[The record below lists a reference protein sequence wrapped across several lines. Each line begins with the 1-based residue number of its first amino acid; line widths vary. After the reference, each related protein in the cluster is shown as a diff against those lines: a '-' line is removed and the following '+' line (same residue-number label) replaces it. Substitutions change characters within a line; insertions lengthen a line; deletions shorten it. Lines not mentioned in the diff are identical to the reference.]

1 MPKKKETTVVDNK
14 SDNDET
20 VIQESTENAKITE
33 DSKQVT
39 EDDADVTTEAELSE
53 LDENSDNSK
62 EGTSDTKVDSADD
75 SAEEYVMSNQFIS
88 LFEGAIYRRTVL
100 TGELTGVERTRL
112 GVVAKVSYNG
122 NTEGLRYDSATV
134 MIQADNMGLDENAIR
149 SHIMNRA
156 NKAGIKLSDES
167 YAQQKLNLQYR
178 LINNML
184 GAKIDFIPTEL
195 LSDSKIVIG
204 DRVAAMNRKKR
215 DFRPTRNNP
224 IPLIGVGDRQL
235 ARVLRVNSRFLVVEV
250 SGYEV
255 LMSPYQITPMA
266 IDIPEQFS
274 VGDSLPV
281 IITKVTEEGIS
292 VVGSEANRVDVKR
305 KVREYK
311 YNEQVVGKIYF
322 HNPRTGKFYIKMPNG
337 CRGVAYHDKSVVY
350 HNPKVGDRVRVKITG
365 YTPSGDTVKCK
376 INSVI

>member
-1 MPKKKETTVVDNK
+1 MPKKKDTVAVDN
-14 SDNDET
+14 ET
-20 VIQESTENAKITE
+20 VIQESTVITE
-33 DSKQVT
+33 TTTDSKQVA
-39 EDDADVTTEAELSE
+39 EDDADVTTETELSE
-53 LDENSDNSK
+53 LEENSDNSTD
-62 EGTSDTKVDSADD
+62 EILDSEADSNNTNND
-75 SAEEYVMSNQFIS
+75 STEEYVMSNQSIS

-122 NTEGLRYDSATV
+122 NSDGLRYDSATV
-134 MIQADNMGLDENAIR
+134 MINADNMGLDENGIHN
-149 SHIMNRA
+149 HIMSRA
-156 NKAGIKLSDES
+156 NRAGIKLSDES

-184 GAKIDFIPTEL
+184 GAKVDFIPTEL
-195 LSDSKIVIG
+195 LSDAKIVIG

-235 ARVLRVNSRFLVVEV
+235 ARILRVNPRFLVVEV

-255 LMSPYQITPMA
+255 RMSPYQITPMA
-266 IDIPEQFS
+266 IDISEQFS
-274 VGDSLPV
+274 VGDSISV
-281 IITKVTEEGIS
+281 IITKVNENGIS
-292 VVGSEANRVDVKR
+292 VVGAEANRVDVKR

-311 YNEQVVGKIYF
+311 YKEQVVGKIYF
-322 HNPRTGKFYIKMPNG
+322 HNANTGKFYIKMPNG

-350 HNPKVGDRVRVKITG
+350 HNPKVGDKVRLTVTG